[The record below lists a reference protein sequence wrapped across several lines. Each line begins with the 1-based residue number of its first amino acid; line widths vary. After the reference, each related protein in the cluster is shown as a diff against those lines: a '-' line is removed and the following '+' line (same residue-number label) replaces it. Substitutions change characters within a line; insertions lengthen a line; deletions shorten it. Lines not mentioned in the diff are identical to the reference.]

1 MSLFVIPFPVVD
13 PVAVEIGPVEVR
25 WYGLAYMAGLLL
37 AWLYVK
43 SLLSNK
49 PLWAGKPP
57 AGPHI
62 ADDILLWSTLGVVI
76 GGRLGNVLFYNPV
89 YFFNNPLEI
98 VQLWKGGMSFHGGLL
113 GVVLANYLY
122 ARAKNLPF
130 LSLGDLGC
138 AAAPLGLFFGRLA
151 NFVNQELVGRPTDV
165 PWAMIFPYVDDIPR
179 HPSQLYEA
187 FLEGLLLFAVC
198 RYFTHHREALTRP
211 GFVSGVFF
219 AGYGIARITGE
230 VFRQYDPDHILST
243 GVTTPGMVYCIPMVA
258 FGAWMMWRAGRER
271 AAPA

>member
-1 MSLFVIPFPVVD
+1 MSLFLIPFPIVD
-13 PVAVEIGPVEVR
+13 PVAFSIGPVDVR
-25 WYGLAYMAGLLL
+25 WYGLSYMFGLLF

-43 SLLSNK
+43 YLLRNK
-49 PLWAGKPP
+49 ALWRGKPP
-57 AGPHI
+57 AGPEI

-89 YFFNNPLEI
+89 YFFNHPLEI
-98 VQLWKGGMSFHGGLL
+98 VQLWRGGMSFHGGLL

-122 ARAKNLPF
+122 GRAKNLPF

-151 NFVNQELVGRPTDV
+151 NFVNQELVGRPADV
-165 PWAMIFPYVDDIPR
+165 PWAMIFPDVDNVPR

-187 FLEGLLLFAVC
+187 CFEGLLLFAAC
-198 RYFTHHREALTRP
+198 RYFTHRRQALTRP

-230 VFRQYDPDHILST
+230 VFRQYDPEHILST
-243 GVTTPGMVYCIPMVA
+243 GILTPGMVYSVPMVL
-258 FGAWMMWRAGRER
+258 FGAWMMWRSSRKH